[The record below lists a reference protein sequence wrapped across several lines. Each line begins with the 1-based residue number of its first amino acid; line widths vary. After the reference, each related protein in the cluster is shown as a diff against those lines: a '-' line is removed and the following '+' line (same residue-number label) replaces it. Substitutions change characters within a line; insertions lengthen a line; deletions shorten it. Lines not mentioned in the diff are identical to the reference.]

1 MSVRSGCTG
10 THSESVALGRTVMV
24 TPGRKNNEVTMDGY
38 IITEPLNN
46 GVEVVQFPAF
56 AEFSELVHAFSTRKG
71 GVSTGH
77 CATMN
82 FRFGLGD
89 EDANVRENYRR
100 IFEVLG
106 IPEGAEVWTA
116 QTHTTNVRVA
126 TAEDRGTGLVREVP
140 YKDVD
145 GLVTDV
151 PGLALTVFSSDCV
164 PVYLYDPV
172 RKAIGVCHAGWRGTV
187 GGISAKTAE
196 LMRDTYGCDPANIHA
211 VIGPSIG
218 PECFEVGEEVAEE
231 FAKAFGESVI
241 LRGESAGTQSEPVK
255 PHVDLW
261 LANKLSLMSAGLSE
275 EHVSVCGL
283 CTMCHP
289 DVVFSHRASAGKRG
303 SNAGFLMMKE

>member
-1 MSVRSGCTG
+1 
-10 THSESVALGRTVMV
+10 
-24 TPGRKNNEVTMDGY
+24 MDGY

-46 GVEVVQFPAF
+46 GVKVVQFPAF
-56 AEFSELVHAFSTRKG
+56 SEYSDLVHAYSTRMG
-71 GVSTGH
+71 GVSEGIYS
-77 CATMN
+77 TMN
-82 FRFGLGD
+82 FRFGIGD
-89 EDANVRENYRR
+89 SDDNVRENYRR
-100 IFEVLG
+100 VFEALG
-106 IPEGAEVWTA
+106 IPEGSEVFTK

-126 TAEDRGTGLVREVP
+126 TAEDKGTGIGREVP
-140 YKDVD
+140 YEDID

-151 PGLALTVFSSDCV
+151 PGLALTIFTSDCV

-196 LMRDTYGCDPANIHA
+196 LMKETYGCAPADIRA

-231 FAKAFGESVI
+231 FSKAFGESVV
-241 LRGESAGTQSEPVK
+241 LRTGDCCK

-261 LANKLSLMSAGLSE
+261 RANVLSLMSAGLAK
-275 EHVSVCGL
+275 EHISVCGL

-289 DVVFSHRASAGKRG
+289 DIVFSHRVTAGRRG
-303 SNAGFLMMKE
+303 SNAGFLMMKERPTESAE